1 MSAIGNDAHGGGD
14 AAAASPPRG
23 VRTVAVEAATSLL
36 LAGLGLAA
44 MWDSR
49 RLGAGWGAEGPQS
62 GYFPFWIGLV
72 LLGASLGNLALALRA
87 RGGGGGKEGGL
98 FVTWPQLRLVLSVL
112 LPTAFYVAA
121 IPLAGLYLSSAA
133 LVVWFMMRLG
143 GFRWWSAVPAG
154 LATALVAFVVFELW
168 FLVALP
174 KGPIETWLGY

>member
-1 MSAIGNDAHGGGD
+1 MSALTEGGD
-14 AAAASPPRG
+14 APPRG
-23 VRTVAVEAATSLL
+23 VRTVAVEIATALV
-36 LAGLGLAA
+36 LAGLGAAA

-49 RLGAGWGAEGPQS
+49 RLGIGWGAEGPQS

-72 LLGASLGNLALALRA
+72 LVAASLGNFALALRA
-87 RGGGGGKEGGL
+87 RGTAKGGGL

-112 LPTAFYVAA
+112 LPTALYVAA
-121 IPLAGLYLSSAA
+121 IPFIGLYVASAV

-143 GFRWWSAVPAG
+143 GFRWWVALASGA
-154 LATALVAFVVFELW
+154 ATALVAFVVFEQW

>member
-1 MSAIGNDAHGGGD
+1 VST
-14 AAAASPPRG
+14 AATEHEPGAAPPRG

-36 LAGLGLAA
+36 FAGLGAAA

-62 GYFPFWIGLV
+62 GYFPFWIGAV
-72 LLGASLGNLALALRA
+72 LLLASLGNLVLALRA
-87 RGGGGGKEGGL
+87 RRGGDAKGSGL

-112 LPTAFYVAA
+112 LPTALYVAA
-121 IPLAGLYLSSAA
+121 IPFAGLYLSSAA
-133 LVVWFMMRLG
+133 LVVWFMVRLG
-143 GFRWWSAVPAG
+143 GFPWWMAAAAG
-154 LATALVAFVVFELW
+154 LATALIAFVVFEEW